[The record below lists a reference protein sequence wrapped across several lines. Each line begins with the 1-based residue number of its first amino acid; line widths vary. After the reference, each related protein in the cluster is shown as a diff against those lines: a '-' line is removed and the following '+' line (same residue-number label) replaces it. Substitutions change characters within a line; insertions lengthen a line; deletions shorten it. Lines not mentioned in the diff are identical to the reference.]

1 MFTPIETLPRS
12 RRSTT
17 CQEKCLQDRIKSE
30 TECKTDFKTNR
41 TQFLNCSRDNAIE
54 YNDCLSECSP
64 ETTSSPEMVT
74 TTGTSCGFICTR
86 EQLKCQGL
94 CRLHPFQ
101 DEWDR
106 EECTREC
113 EHETEVCRKICEDS
127 GKASFLSLPK
137 NAELIFSSFS
147 FFHVV
152 VLEGCVFLAMR

>member
-54 YNDCLSECSP
+54 FNDCLSECSP
-64 ETTSSPEMVT
+64 ETTSPPEKVD
-74 TTGTSCGFICTR
+74 TTGISCNFICTR
-86 EQLKCQGL
+86 EQLRCQGL
-94 CRLHPFQ
+94 CRRHPFQ

-106 EECTREC
+106 KECTREC
-113 EHETEVCRKICEDS
+113 EHETEVCKKSCEDS
-127 GKASFLSLPK
+127 DKA
-137 NAELIFSSFS
+137 
-147 FFHVV
+147 
-152 VLEGCVFLAMR
+152 